1 MISCI
6 CMCSTHSRHQ
16 HSMLKMD
23 LLVSCGEPWPSQ
35 QLWMLWQMKSLY
47 SVEVKR
53 DVFQNV
59 NMMSYTIKEVHKY
72 GFPIRKKK
80 EKARYA
86 CIYFTTPFIGR
97 MDTRWVVNA
106 NIRESYKADDGVQ
119 GLFAWS
125 TIHRN

>member
-1 MISCI
+1 
-6 CMCSTHSRHQ
+6 
-16 HSMLKMD
+16 MLKMD

-72 GFPIRKKK
+72 GFPIRKKEGK
-80 EKARYA
+80 SSLYMYLLYDALHRQDGHKMGSECKHQ
-86 CIYFTTPFIGR
+86 
-97 MDTRWVVNA
+97 
-106 NIRESYKADDGVQ
+106 RELQS
-119 GLFAWS
+119 
-125 TIHRN
+125 R